1 VNWENNLPAD
11 KPSVTGESEI
21 AGEIEEVIVRHCSP
35 VLLGCKPA
43 ALFPLVADKL
53 KRLSAFM
60 PPGISFLIIREQEN
74 KLLAFLFNRAM
85 LERTVLCNPVRGA
98 LVRMGYPPRRSLSVF
113 LSHLQKRFENHKC
126 PHEVG
131 LFLGYPLD
139 DVLGF
144 IRHGGGGYKLCGV
157 WKVYGD
163 AEQAK
168 SRFRQYDLCRESMG
182 NYFKARTISPSSPPF
197 SLKYGYD

>member
-1 VNWENNLPAD
+1 LLAD
-11 KPSVTGESEI
+11 KSRVTGE
-21 AGEIEEVIVRHCSP
+21 IEGVIVRHCSP

-43 ALFPLVADKL
+43 ALFPLRADNL

-60 PPGISFLIIREQEN
+60 PPGISFLIIRKQEN
-74 KLLAFLFNRAM
+74 RLLIFLFNRTL
-85 LERTVLCNPVRGA
+85 LERTVLCNPVCGA
-98 LVRMGYPPRRSLSVF
+98 LVGMGYPPRYSLSVF

-144 IRHGGGGYKLCGV
+144 IQHGGCGYKLCGV

-163 AEQAK
+163 AERAK

-182 NYFKARTISPSSPPF
+182 NYFKAHAIPRISRLSDSNKETGN
-197 SLKYGYD
+197 SEE